1 MDFTR
6 DDRLLRRKI
15 WKMLLPCML
24 YSAAMEIGNI
34 LDNFFA
40 GSFLGVNAIAAV
52 GLGMN
57 IDALTELP
65 GIVLGFGGNALASIL
80 IGKRNNNE
88 ASRVFS
94 LTLLIGVFFGV
105 LFIVVS
111 PLSGLI
117 STWMTNGNELTA
129 DVTTF
134 VKYTLLGAPV
144 FCIGQQLASYTMMDN
159 NARTSSAYIVIANI
173 LKVSSEYLLLRYTD
187 YGVGGIALS
196 TIIGYG
202 GGMAVFI
209 SYAYSRDRML
219 TLVSPFENLKTN
231 MKELIN
237 YFKPNLAN
245 QLCVVVASFFL
256 SIFLLRIGGN
266 ISVIF
271 QAISNT
277 IGCSIMWFAVGGII
291 KLIPAMSGVLYGE
304 GDYFGLKSQ
313 IKYITKLAFAIIG
326 IIIVALCVF
335 STQILQLFGFEAEQL
350 ETAHYI
356 IVWITAFEMLLELLF
371 IIIIRY
377 YQAISQN
384 NISSMLTI
392 LQKFLL
398 LLPLEI
404 GLALFARHIGV
415 NIYYGILAAQG
426 LSILGTLTIMAV
438 YLHKK
443 LHMKNFWLLP
453 EVSGDRVFDVTIDCS
468 KTNISIIP
476 DSIMQFC
483 KGHALDIRWA
493 NLVAVTS
500 EEMVA
505 SILDFNHGKNA
516 LIDLKLSLLP
526 DQVVLSIRSDGKIFD
541 PSIYVPQ
548 ENDFSS
554 LAVLNKLADKVQY
567 LRVLDFNSTIFVFK
581 RKDII

>member
-187 YGVGGIALS
+187 YGVGGRALS
-196 TIIGYG
+196 TIIGY
-202 GGMAVFI
+202 
-209 SYAYSRDRML
+209 
-219 TLVSPFENLKTN
+219 
-231 MKELIN
+231 
-237 YFKPNLAN
+237 
-245 QLCVVVASFFL
+245 
-256 SIFLLRIGGN
+256 
-266 ISVIF
+266 
-271 QAISNT
+271 
-277 IGCSIMWFAVGGII
+277 
-291 KLIPAMSGVLYGE
+291 
-304 GDYFGLKSQ
+304 
-313 IKYITKLAFAIIG
+313 
-326 IIIVALCVF
+326 
-335 STQILQLFGFEAEQL
+335 
-350 ETAHYI
+350 
-356 IVWITAFEMLLELLF
+356 
-371 IIIIRY
+371 
-377 YQAISQN
+377 
-384 NISSMLTI
+384 
-392 LQKFLL
+392 
-398 LLPLEI
+398 
-404 GLALFARHIGV
+404 
-415 NIYYGILAAQG
+415 
-426 LSILGTLTIMAV
+426 
-438 YLHKK
+438 
-443 LHMKNFWLLP
+443 
-453 EVSGDRVFDVTIDCS
+453 
-468 KTNISIIP
+468 
-476 DSIMQFC
+476 
-483 KGHALDIRWA
+483 
-493 NLVAVTS
+493 
-500 EEMVA
+500 
-505 SILDFNHGKNA
+505 
-516 LIDLKLSLLP
+516 
-526 DQVVLSIRSDGKIFD
+526 
-541 PSIYVPQ
+541 
-548 ENDFSS
+548 
-554 LAVLNKLADKVQY
+554 
-567 LRVLDFNSTIFVFK
+567 
-581 RKDII
+581 